1 MLEETTEESE
11 KDTME
16 GTGREEAEKKEAQNE
31 KFPSLKVILSG
42 LILGFIVGYILSHFV
57 VARAKVVGVSMEP
70 TLMDGDKVFV
80 CLLDDPERGDKVVT
94 TMLQEEGI
102 VNNKRIIKRVI
113 GVPNDTIQ
121 IIDSTVYING
131 EKYEEDYLPSG
142 LEYDGGL
149 AEQPLTLGEDEYFL
163 MGDNR
168 EESYDCRYLGPVSE
182 DEIMGVVID

>member
-11 KDTME
+11 KDTMGGTEREKSE
-16 GTGREEAEKKEAQNE
+16 GKNE
-31 KFPSLKVILSG
+31 KILSFSSLKVILSG
-42 LILGFIVGYILSHFV
+42 LILGFIVGYMLSHFV
-57 VARAKVVGVSMEP
+57 VARAKVIGVSMEP

-80 CLLDDPERGDKVVT
+80 CLLDEPERGDKVVT
-94 TMLQEEGI
+94 TKLQEEGI
-102 VNNKRIIKRVI
+102 VNNKSIIKRVI

-142 LEYDGGL
+142 IEYDGGL
-149 AEQPLTLGEDEYFL
+149 AEKPLTLGEDEYFL

-168 EESYDCRYLGPVSE
+168 EESYDCRYLGPVSK